1 MNPNS
6 PGSTAIEPVRVLGS
20 PGLTDWLCD
29 QRLSLAFTTYQSGKL
44 LLVGRKPE
52 NSLAVFERTFNRA
65 MGLWSDGQT
74 IWLSSAYQLWRFE
87 NSLSPGQV
95 DEGFDRLY
103 VPRAGYTTGDLDI
116 HDVARNV
123 AGQVVFVN
131 TRFSCLAT
139 LSEQHS
145 FTSLWKPWFIDRLAP
160 EDRCHLN
167 GLAMVDGQPR
177 YVTASACTNHAE
189 GWRDRQR
196 EGGVVIDVLR
206 ERILVE
212 GLSMPHSPRW
222 YRDRLWLLDSGN
234 GTFGWVNPSRPEFT
248 PITVCPGYARGL
260 AFVDHYAVIGLS
272 RPRQGGV
279 FGNLNLDARLI
290 REGIAPRCGLI
301 VVDLDSGAII
311 HSLDIQGTIDEL
323 YDVVVLPEVVRP
335 MALGF
340 KNDEIRYTMATE
352 GLSGTLWKVNS
363 GR

>member
-1 MNPNS
+1 MNPQSPNS
-6 PGSTAIEPVRVLGS
+6 AVLEPVRILGS
-20 PGLTDWLCD
+20 PGLTDWLRD

-44 LLVGRKPE
+44 FLVGRKPD

-87 NSLSPGQV
+87 NGLAPGQV
-95 DEGFDRLY
+95 DEGFDRSY

-160 EDRCHLN
+160 DDRCHLN
-167 GLAMVDGQPR
+167 GLALVDGQPR
-177 YVTASACTNHAE
+177 YVTASACTNYPE
-189 GWRDRQR
+189 GWRDQQTD
-196 EGGVVIDVLR
+196 GGVVIDVLR
-206 ERILVE
+206 ERILVD

-222 YRDRLWLLDSGN
+222 YGGKLWLLDSGN
-234 GTFGWVNPSRPEFT
+234 GTLGWVDPARPEFT
-248 PITVCPGYARGL
+248 PIAVCPGYARGL

-272 RPRQGGV
+272 RPRRGGI
-279 FGNLNLDARLI
+279 FGGLNLDDRLS
-290 REGIAPRCGLI
+290 REGMSPRCGLI
-301 VVDLDSGAII
+301 VVDLDSGEIV
-311 HSLDIQGTIDEL
+311 HGLDIHGPIDEL
-323 YDVVVLPEVVRP
+323 YDVVALPEVVRP
-335 MALGF
+335 MAWGF
-340 KNDEIRYTMATE
+340 KNDEISYTVATD
-352 GLSGTLWKVNS
+352 GLSSVPWRANS
-363 GR
+363 CR